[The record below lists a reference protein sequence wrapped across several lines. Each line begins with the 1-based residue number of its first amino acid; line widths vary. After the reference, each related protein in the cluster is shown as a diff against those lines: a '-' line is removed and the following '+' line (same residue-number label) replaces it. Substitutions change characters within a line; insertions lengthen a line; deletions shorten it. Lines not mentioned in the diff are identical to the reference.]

1 MAKIIDR
8 TALESKRFEEIPV
21 GTFFKYFDKLF
32 VKLSDG
38 DGDVDNT
45 FCFDA
50 GKDKG
55 NLVHMDESVLV
66 IVVDVEIIVKPLG
79 C

>member
-1 MAKIIDR
+1 MARIIDM
-8 TALESKRFEEIPV
+8 TALESKRFDEIPV
-21 GTFFKYFDKLF
+21 GTYFKYFDKLF

-38 DGDVDNT
+38 DGDIDNT

-55 NLVHMDESVLV
+55 NLVHMEDVLV
-66 IVVDVEIIVKPLG
+66 VVVDVEIIVKPLG

>member
-8 TALESKRFEEIPV
+8 TALETKRFDEIPV

-32 VKLSDG
+32 VKLSGFDG
-38 DGDVDNT
+38 DDDNSY
-45 FCFDA
+45 CFDA

-55 NLVHMDESVLV
+55 NPTHVDGNVLV
-66 IVVDVEIIVKPLG
+66 AVVDVEIIVKPPH

>member
-21 GTFFKYFDKLF
+21 GTYFKYFDKLF

-38 DGDVDNT
+38 DGDVDNA

-55 NLVHMDESVLV
+55 NLVHIEDVLV